1 MKQGQAGAGAG
12 AAATQARLP
21 RHRGATMF
29 VVRVWLWIAGTGVA
43 AAAQQPGAV
52 PQFNAQHPDANPGPR
67 SNQALLRKHS
77 STGQQTLQAGRWRLV
92 RGWPTATPSA
102 ISSRSQELYG
112 QVTGVDV
119 DAQGR
124 VWVLH
129 RTPAR
134 QWDGAAFDFQNRI
147 RYTRPIAG
155 HTIVRYS
162 SEDAT
167 STDLRAG
174 ANMLQMPHMIT
185 ADAEGNI
192 WVVDCGLHQVLK
204 FGAGGGLISPLLT
217 LGVANTPGSDDRHF
231 CKPTDVAVRGD
242 GHFYVSDGYC
252 NSRVVHYNPEGR
264 ILNQWGSYGSG
275 AGQFRL
281 PHGLAWDAVAG
292 LLYVA
297 DRENHRV
304 QVFSAAGK
312 FVREY
317 GGIKQGWGAVFG
329 IAVEGGRLHVTTVGP
344 AQLRVIDT
352 ASGAS
357 LAVMDTPRGTAQ
369 LMPHDVA
376 VTSRGTIF
384 VAESKLNALYKYQ
397 LE

>member
-1 MKQGQAGAGAG
+1 M
-12 AAATQARLP
+12 L
-21 RHRGATMF
+21 
-29 VVRVWLWIAGTGVA
+29 VVWVWLWLAGTGVA

-67 SNQALLRKHS
+67 SNQALLGKHS

-147 RYTRPIAG
+147 RYTRPIVG
-155 HTIVRYS
+155 HTIVRYP

-167 STDLRAG
+167 SIDLRAG

-204 FGAGGGLISPLLT
+204 FGAGGGLVSPLLT

-292 LLYVA
+292 ILYVA

-329 IAVEGGRLHVTTVGP
+329 IAVKGGRLHVTTVGP

-352 ASGAS
+352 VSGAS